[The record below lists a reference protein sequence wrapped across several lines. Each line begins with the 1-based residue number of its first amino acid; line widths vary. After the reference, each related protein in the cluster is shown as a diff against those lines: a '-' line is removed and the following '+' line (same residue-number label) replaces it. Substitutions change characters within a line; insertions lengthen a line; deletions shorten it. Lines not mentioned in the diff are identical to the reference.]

1 MYVCKPKFNTW
12 PNCRTFN
19 LQLQGC
25 FNSAW
30 QLAQTSGVKGSM
42 NLTSK
47 HYCKLVPTHLE
58 SAAKFWITAKK
69 GTGGF
74 GQSTLPVPWL
84 TPPVFLYCALFPCGN
99 EISQA

>member
-1 MYVCKPKFNTW
+1 MYVCKPNFPTW
-12 PNCRTFN
+12 PNRRTFN
-19 LQLQGC
+19 LQLQGD

-30 QLAQTSGVKGSM
+30 QLAQTSVVKGSM

-58 SAAKFWITAKK
+58 SAAEFRITAKK

-84 TPPVFLYCALFPCGN
+84 TPPVLLYRASFLCEN
-99 EISQA
+99 IISQT